1 MSPKL
6 SPKLS
11 PKCRRNSLNG
21 QPNYLVCNLRGY
33 TCALGVQP
41 LLLFLIGEDE
51 IDERKK
57 CEGTRGGNIVTLM
70 ELECIRTSSVRVES
84 KGTLPQLVFCSAG
97 VALVAVGKGVFT
109 AACS

>member
-1 MSPKL
+1 MSPKF
-6 SPKLS
+6 PE
-11 PKCRRNSLNG
+11 C
-21 QPNYLVCNLRGY
+21 QPNYLVCDLRGY

-41 LLLFLIGEDE
+41 FLIGEDG
-51 IDERKK
+51 INGRKK
-57 CEGTRGGNIVTLM
+57 CEGTRGGNILTLM

-84 KGTLPQLVFCSAG
+84 KGTVPQLVFCSAG